1 MKKMESIVGLRSFI
15 DEDSGIGSCK
25 NLRDLDSKL
34 GKKTVNNSHATNE

>member
-25 NLRDLDSKL
+25 NLRNFDSKL
-34 GKKTVNNSHATNE
+34 GTKTVNNSHATNE